1 MAIDEALLSAC
12 NAGEGG
18 YPVLRFYWWTVPTLS
33 LGAKE
38 KLEEAADPE
47 ACRRNGVA
55 LVRRSTGGRA
65 VLHDLELTYSIVAA
79 VGSPPFSGSVADSY
93 RRIAEA
99 MREGLLALG
108 VALELSSGASE
119 RRGRGT
125 HLPCFAAPSRC
136 ELAAGGRKVVGSA
149 QRRLRNA
156 VLQHGSILLR
166 PQPGLLAVCTGLG
179 EAGTTRMARAMAGLE
194 ELAGRALP
202 REEVIE
208 ALLPPLEMLLG
219 SKLNAGDLTESERA
233 TSARLLQE
241 GRFEV
246 CVGHASAISKS
257 V

>member
-1 MAIDEALLSAC
+1 MSGRLIIHGATPPRENMAIDEALLSAC
-12 NAGEGG
+12 DAGEGG
-18 YPVLRFYWWTVPTLS
+18 FPVLRFYWWTVPTLS

-47 ACRRNGVA
+47 ACRRNGIA

-136 ELAAGGRKVVGSA
+136 ELAAAGR
-149 QRRLRNA
+149 
-156 VLQHGSILLR
+156 ILLR

-179 EAGTTRMARAMAGLE
+179 EAGITRMARAMAGLE

-208 ALLPPLEMLLG
+208 ALLPPLETLLG
-219 SKLNAGDLTESERA
+219 SALDAGDLTETERA

-246 CVGHASAISKS
+246 WEGHASAISKP